1 LENGR
6 ARAVLEAGQRGRWQ
20 TGERQERGMIAVKAR
35 MPGKLSVLGLLLL
48 VASPGAAGEQ
58 RFFADSFRKQ
68 ATANLAPRV
77 EGDSQPACPPVEA
90 QPAERGSP
98 SLVRPTACDP
108 PGRPVQSVQA
118 AVYCSAAEP
127 PDSGP
132 AEGGSPPRDDQT
144 EAAGAA
150 EPPPVE
156 ASSETASR
164 PVERAGFPRL
174 AAAGRTARQGGQS
187 ATDGN
192 PATRSIATV
201 ISSLAIVLGLFCI
214 VAWLIRR
221 AAPSGSGVLPSDVFE
236 VLGRA
241 SIAKGQQVQLL
252 RCGDKLLLVCTT
264 PEGTETLTEI
274 EHPDQVTR
282 LAGLCKS
289 AQAGSATAAFRQAFQ
304 QFSGRSAEAEFA
316 VRSAG
321 SLLPGGREGLD
332 G

>member
-1 LENGR
+1 
-6 ARAVLEAGQRGRWQ
+6 
-20 TGERQERGMIAVKAR
+20 
-35 MPGKLSVLGLLLL
+35 
-48 VASPGAAGEQ
+48 
-58 RFFADSFRKQ
+58 
-68 ATANLAPRV
+68 
-77 EGDSQPACPPVEA
+77 
-90 QPAERGSP
+90 
-98 SLVRPTACDP
+98 
-108 PGRPVQSVQA
+108 
-118 AVYCSAAEP
+118 
-127 PDSGP
+127 
-132 AEGGSPPRDDQT
+132 
-144 EAAGAA
+144 
-150 EPPPVE
+150 
-156 ASSETASR
+156 
-164 PVERAGFPRL
+164 
-174 AAAGRTARQGGQS
+174 S